1 MTERPEKNGRA
12 EPEDIR
18 VRMRPKTP
26 PRDTGQAACEP
37 GGGPKTHSNDYEP
50 NSEKMITT
58 DQIKEIVRRLDSLG
72 RHL

>member
-18 VRMRPKTP
+18 VRMRPETP

-37 GGGPKTHSNDYEP
+37 EEDRKLVRT
-50 NSEKMITT
+50 ITN
-58 DQIKEIVRRLDSLG
+58 QIAKK
-72 RHL
+72 

>member
-18 VRMRPKTP
+18 VRMRPETP

-37 GGGPKTHSNDYEP
+37 EGDRKLVRTITNQIAKNDYHRP
-50 NSEKMITT
+50 N
-58 DQIKEIVRRLDSLG
+58 
-72 RHL
+72 

>member
-1 MTERPEKNGRA
+1 MTERPKKNGRA
-12 EPEDIR
+12 EPEAGPNAPENPAEGYR
-18 VRMRPKTP
+18 ASRLRT
-26 PRDTGQAACEP
+26 
-37 GGGPKTHSNDYEP
+37 GGPKTRSNDYEP

>member
-18 VRMRPKTP
+18 VRMRPETP

-37 GGGPKTHSNDYEP
+37 GGETENSFERYEP